1 MKPAALPVRMLN
13 VMCSVLLGLI
23 GISAGSLLL
32 GVRLNVMPS
41 FPLGL
46 YRITAAKDTLRHGDL
61 VLFHTESSRRFMA
74 ARHGWVAGWWP
85 IMKPIA
91 ALPGDEVCHK
101 MAGILVQRTA
111 NHDVL
116 HIMGPWSCPKP
127 SPMMVRVQ
135 RFPRRWRTLP
145 AHSCGHS
152 ILDTWAG
159 SPRLTFVVSRNRCG
173 HGEVYGLS

>member
-1 MKPAALPVRMLN
+1 VKPAALPVRMLN

-41 FPLGL
+41 VPLGL

-116 HIMGPWSCPKP
+116 HYGPVELPEAIPDDGTCATVPEAMAYVA
-127 SPMMVRVQ
+127 SPQLR
-135 RFPRRWRTLP
+135 
-145 AHSCGHS
+145 S
-152 ILDTWAG
+152 LDSRYLGWIAQADIRGVAQPLWTW
-159 SPRLTFVVSRNRCG
+159 
-173 HGEVYGLS
+173 